1 MPKLWEHG
9 PFIFYCYVY
18 DLLNEP
24 AHVHV
29 RAGGAE
35 AKFWLQPVRIVW
47 NRGHK
52 RSAIARIERLI
63 RDNQAFLL
71 DRWREEQEKRQ

>member
-1 MPKLWEHG
+1 MPKIWEHG

-35 AKFWLQPVRIVW
+35 AKFWLQPVRIAW

-52 RSAIARIERLI
+52 SSAIARIERLI